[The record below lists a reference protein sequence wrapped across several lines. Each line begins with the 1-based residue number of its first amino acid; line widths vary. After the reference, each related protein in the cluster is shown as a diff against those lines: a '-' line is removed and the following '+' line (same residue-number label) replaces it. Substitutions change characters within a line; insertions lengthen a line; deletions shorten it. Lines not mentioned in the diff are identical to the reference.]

1 MKTQGRSLLR
11 PLGASLLLVGL
22 GLIGCSEQHPTTPD
36 ISGISAAKGGN
47 GGKGDDPT
55 VTGVDPT
62 SAPQDTTLDVRVFGS
77 GYERGSKV
85 VFERGGVAAEK
96 VTTNST
102 RFVSSGELVANVT
115 IALDAETG
123 LYDVAVFASGRRK
136 GIGAELFTVKL
147 KGRPNFGP
155 AIEIEFEDLIGYNIR
170 SDGRGIYVDRECGV
184 SATFNLEDARLDP
197 EATKIHQKEKATCGG
212 RDSRF
217 VTVEYA
223 ERLAGTSGRPEK
235 DGTVREANFMIVES
249 VETVMQSNPPALR
262 DATIHGAGC
271 GLGLR
276 FTETDALSNQVE
288 VRNLSGTP
296 DGPWTIATQPTTG
309 GERRDVAVCIT
320 SGGNPPPL
328 TYWHMPFQI
337 TVRLR

>member
-1 MKTQGRSLLR
+1 L
-11 PLGASLLLVGL
+11 LLLVGL

-85 VFERGGVAAEK
+85 VFERDGVAAEK
-96 VTTNST
+96 VMTNST
-102 RFVSSGELVANVT
+102 RFVDSGELVANMT

-123 LYDVAVFASGRRK
+123 LYDVAVFSSGRRK
-136 GIGAELFTVKL
+136 GIGAELFKVKL

-155 AIEIEFEDLIGYNIR
+155 AIEIQFDDGTGNNIR

-184 SATFNLEDARLDP
+184 SATLNLEDARLDP
-197 EATKIHQKEKATCGG
+197 DAAKIHPKEKGTCGS
-212 RDSRF
+212 RDPRKILVDFADLVPNSPPSGQDGNVVEGTF
-217 VTVEYA
+217 MIVDQVEMVTE
-223 ERLAGTSGRPEK
+223 G
-235 DGTVREANFMIVES
+235 DGTVRRKAQFQM
-249 VETVMQSNPPALR
+249 P
-262 DATIHGAGC
+262 GC
-271 GLGLR
+271 GMGLR
-276 FTETDALSNQVE
+276 FNSAETESTDFPVNDVDVKQ
-288 VRNLSGTP
+288 NP
-296 DGPWTIATQPTTG
+296 DGTWTVKTQPPPD
-309 GERRDVAVCIT
+309 DVAVCVP
-320 SGGNPPPL
+320 SVQGEERR
-328 TYWHMPFQI
+328 YYHMPFSV